1 MELRHLAI
9 ARLATLVIVSLVIAL
24 SPGWLPSAWALSI
37 GQQDNFEDG
46 TTQGW
51 VVALGGAAHP
61 RPPVNIPSGGP
72 TGAGDNF
79 LFLTA
84 LGGQGPGSRLTVINV
99 SQWTGDFIAAGIS
112 GVRMDLINLGPT
124 DLNLRLL
131 FSDESARPPQN
142 LAFSTTPFFLPAGAG
157 WTSAFFSIAPG
168 NLTAGAGSVTAA
180 LHDTTEF
187 RIFNST
193 ATDFPGEPIV
203 ASLGVDNITATPEP
217 ASAALLGSTL
227 LALYTFTR
235 TRRTTHG
242 RQ

>member
-9 ARLATLVIVSLVIAL
+9 ARLATLVIASLVIAL

-131 FSDESARPPQN
+131 FSDESAGPPQN
-142 LAFSTTPFFLPAGAG
+142 LAFSTTPFEAKVASPAKPKGLCG
-157 WTSAFFSIAPG
+157 SREEMTWHSTISFRR
-168 NLTAGAGSVTAA
+168 TAGVRPARA
-180 LHDTTEF
+180 
-187 RIFNST
+187 
-193 ATDFPGEPIV
+193 
-203 ASLGVDNITATPEP
+203 
-217 ASAALLGSTL
+217 ASALVTQA
-227 LALYTFTR
+227 
-235 TRRTTHG
+235 RRRRRICH
-242 RQ
+242 RCR